1 MEVKTSM
8 DIIFA
13 DRLIAYT
20 NEVVEIST
28 EVEVIRSKLLL
39 AHSMVEDTWKGAAAE
54 SCKEKILE
62 IQEELSKSDEM
73 LFDVENRLGIV
84 DNNIE

>member
-1 MEVKTSM
+1 MEVKINM
-8 DIIFA
+8 DINFA
-13 DRLIAYT
+13 NRLIAYT
-20 NEVVEIST
+20 NEVVEIA
-28 EVEVIRSKLLL
+28 IRSKLLF

-62 IQEELSKSDEM
+62 IQCELSKSDEM